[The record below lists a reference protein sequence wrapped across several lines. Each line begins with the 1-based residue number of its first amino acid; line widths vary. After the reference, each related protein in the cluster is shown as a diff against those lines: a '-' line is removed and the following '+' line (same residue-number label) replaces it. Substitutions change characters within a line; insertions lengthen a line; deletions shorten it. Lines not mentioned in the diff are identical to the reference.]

1 MNYNPY
7 PNLDRYAQKNRQ
19 NEELE
24 SMGMDPRPVSPGAP
38 QSIDEFLNENPAQ
51 GMLKIQA
58 TVCQTLPVP
67 GVHIIVSKRIGEE
80 TRVFFEGTTDESGI
94 IDGIVLPAPARASS
108 EKPFQPHPLTL
119 YDIHAEH
126 PEYRQENLH
135 YCAIFDGIKSIQPI
149 DLFPIEA

>member
-80 TRVFFEGTTDESGI
+80 TRVFLKGQRMR
-94 IDGIVLPAPARASS
+94 AASS
-108 EKPFQPHPLTL
+108 TALCCRHQRERARKSPSSRTRSHSTISMRSTGIPPGKSTL
-119 YDIHAEH
+119 W
-126 PEYRQENLH
+126 RN
-135 YCAIFDGIKSIQPI
+135 F
-149 DLFPIEA
+149 